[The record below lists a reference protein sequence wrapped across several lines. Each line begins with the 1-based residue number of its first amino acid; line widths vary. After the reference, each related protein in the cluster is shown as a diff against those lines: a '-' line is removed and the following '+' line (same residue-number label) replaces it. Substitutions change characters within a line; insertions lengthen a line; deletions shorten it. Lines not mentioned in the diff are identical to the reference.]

1 MEQVTV
7 VFLILASIVL
17 LCAPRRWAALPFL
30 MAACY
35 ITVGQVIK
43 VGPFHFTAIRILVAV
58 GALRLILRGER
69 PAGGLNGLDWLVIL
83 WGITAICVS
92 PFHKD
97 PQATLIN
104 HLGRTYDTLGIYL
117 LMRSFFQ
124 TPDEVRGFIR
134 IVALLLAPV
143 ALEMIYE
150 QLSHYNLFS
159 FFGGI
164 REVPKFREGHFRSQ
178 GPFPH
183 PILAG
188 TVGAVCLPLMAG
200 IWRSNPMSARLGV
213 AGCLTM
219 VVTSF
224 SSGPVMSLVYG
235 VFALILWRWRQYT
248 REMLIAAVV
257 GYILLDLVMKDP
269 AYYLIARIDVTG
281 GSTGWH
287 RAKLIDSAIEHL
299 HEWWLF
305 GTDYTRHWMPTGVS
319 WSPDH
324 TDITNH
330 YIHMGVLGGLPLVIL
345 FILQLW
351 RGFKYVGGVVRS
363 HPSKDVRFL
372 AWALGSALFAHTV
385 TCIGVSYFGQSF
397 LFLYLNLAMIGSIAQ
412 PRPPEVNPTRTPGRR
427 IS

>member
-1 MEQVTV
+1 MNHLTSI
-7 VFLILASIVL
+7 FLVLASL
-17 LCAPRRWAALPFL
+17 LLLFLPRKWAALPFL
-30 MAACY
+30 VAACY
-35 ITVGQVIK
+35 ITVGQVIMI
-43 VGPFHFTAIRILVAV
+43 GPFHFTAIRILVAM
-58 GALRLILRGER
+58 GILRLILRGER

-83 WGITAICVS
+83 WGITAVCVA

-97 PQATLIN
+97 PEATLIN
-104 HLGRTYDTLGIYL
+104 RLGRAYDTLGIYF

-143 ALEMIYE
+143 ALEMVYE
-150 QLSHYNLFS
+150 QLTRYNLFS
-159 FFGGI
+159 FFGGVG
-164 REVPKFREGHFRSQ
+164 EVPAFREGHFRSQ
-178 GPFPH
+178 GPFRH
-183 PILAG
+183 SILAG

-200 IWRSNPMSARLGV
+200 IWRSNPMSAKLGV
-213 AGCLTM
+213 AACLTM

-224 SSGPVMSLVYG
+224 SSGPLMSLATG

-248 REMLIAAVV
+248 REMLVAAIM
-257 GYILLDLVMKDP
+257 GYILLDLVMKAP
-269 AYYLIARIDVTG
+269 AYYLIARIDITG

-287 RAKLIDSAIEHL
+287 RARLIESAIEHF

-330 YIHMGVLGGLPLVIL
+330 YLKMGVLGGIPLMVL

-351 RGFKYVGGVVRS
+351 RGFKYVGRVVRN
-363 HPSKDVRFL
+363 HPSPDVQFL
-372 AWALGSALFAHTV
+372 AWALGSALFAQAV
-385 TCIGVSYFGQSF
+385 TCIGVSYFDQSF
-397 LFLYLNLAMIGSIAQ
+397 LFFYLNLAMISCLS
-412 PRPPEVNPTRTPGRR
+412 PREIPGINEGPRGR
-427 IS
+427 IQS

>member
-1 MEQVTV
+1 
-7 VFLILASIVL
+7 
-17 LCAPRRWAALPFL
+17 

-83 WGITAICVS
+83 WGLTAICVS

-104 HLGRTYDTLGIYL
+104 HLGRAYDTIGIYF
-117 LMRSFFQ
+117 LMRCFLR
-124 TPDEVRGFIR
+124 TAEEVRGLIS
-134 IVALLLAPV
+134 IIAILLVPV
-143 ALEMIYE
+143 AIEMLQE
-150 QLSHYNLFS
+150 QMTHRNLFS
-159 FFGGI
+159 FFGGVG
-164 REVPKFREGHFRSQ
+164 EVPAFREGHFRSQ
-178 GPFPH
+178 GPFRH
-183 PILAG
+183 SILAG

-213 AGCLTM
+213 AACLTM

-248 REMLIAAVV
+248 KEMLIVAIV
-257 GYILLDLVMKDP
+257 GYIMLDIVMKAP
-269 AYYLIARIDVTG
+269 AYYLIARIDITG

-299 HEWWLF
+299 HEWWLY

-324 TDITNH
+324 ADITNH
-330 YIHMGVLGGLPLVIL
+330 YIAMGVVGGLPLMIL

-363 HPSKDVRFL
+363 HPSRDVQFF
-372 AWALGSALFAHTV
+372 AWALGSALFAHAV
-385 TCIGVSYFGQSF
+385 TCVGVSYFDQSF
-397 LFLYLNLAMIGSIAQ
+397 LFLYLNLAMISSMLVATEQ
-412 PRPPEVNPTRTPGRR
+412 EVSAG
-427 IS
+427 

>member
-1 MEQVTV
+1 MEHVTV

-35 ITVGQVIK
+35 ITVGQVIE

-104 HLGRTYDTLGIYL
+104 QLGRAYDTLGIYL

-164 REVPKFREGHFRSQ
+164 PEVPKFREGHFRSQ
-178 GPFPH
+178 GPFRH
-183 PILAG
+183 SILAG
-188 TVGAVCLPLMAG
+188 TVGAVCLPLMAA

-213 AGCLTM
+213 AACLTM

-248 REMLIAAVV
+248 KEMLIVAIV
-257 GYILLDLVMKDP
+257 GYIMLDIVMKAP
-269 AYYLIARIDVTG
+269 AYYLIARIDITG
-281 GSTGWH
+281 GSAGWH

-305 GTDYTRHWMPTGVS
+305 GTDYTRHWMATGVS
-319 WSPDH
+319 WSPEH

-330 YIHMGVLGGLPLVIL
+330 YIKMGVLGGLPLMGL

-363 HPSKDVRFL
+363 HPSRDLQFF
-372 AWALGSALFAHTV
+372 AWALGSALFAHAV
-385 TCIGVSYFGQSF
+385 TCVGVSYFDQSF
-397 LFLYLNLAMIGSIAQ
+397 LFLYLNLAMISSMLLATEQ
-412 PRPPEVNPTRTPGRR
+412 EVSAG
-427 IS
+427 